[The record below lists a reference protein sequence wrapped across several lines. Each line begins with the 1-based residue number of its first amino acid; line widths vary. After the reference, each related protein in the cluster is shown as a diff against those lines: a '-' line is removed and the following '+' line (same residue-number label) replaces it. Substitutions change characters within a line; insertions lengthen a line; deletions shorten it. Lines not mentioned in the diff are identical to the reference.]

1 LELSPDDA
9 RLELRRDAPSR
20 LDRPA
25 KTGRIVHYEDEASNL
40 WRAPMTEEPSQHTS
54 LHLSTF
60 PAVATTIMAD
70 DETRRE
76 TSRLW
81 RVWKTTKQLCYDRVR
96 LPFNSEKDHPH

>member
-9 RLELRRDAPSR
+9 GLELRRDAPSR

-25 KTGRIVHYEDEASNL
+25 KPGRIVHYEDEASNL
-40 WRAPMTEEPSQHTS
+40 WRAPITDDPSQLIP
-54 LHLSTF
+54 LHLSTS
-60 PAVATTIMAD
+60 PPVATTAMAD

-96 LPFNSEKDHPH
+96 PPFNSEKDHQH